1 MSRLLLLRHAQASYL
16 EPNYDK
22 LSAIGEKQAR
32 VLGEYWA
39 RHEINFD
46 RVFSGP
52 RVRQLDTARIAAAAW
67 REAGIAFP
75 EPVVL
80 QEFDEYDGEAVLKHA
95 LPRLLETDAEI
106 RELHRAYL
114 ETNPAADRSKNFQ
127 RMVEAIIDMWVAGE
141 LVIPGV
147 EAWPEFTVRV
157 NRGISH
163 IISGARH
170 GECSVV
176 FCSGG
181 PIAIGM
187 QRALNLSAQDTLRV
201 AWMSRSCSYT
211 EFLFSGER
219 FTLSAFNAFPHLDDA
234 ALLTYR

>member
-22 LSAIGEKQAR
+22 LSATGERQAR

-39 RHEINFD
+39 RHKISFD

-52 RVRQLDTARIAAAAW
+52 RVRQMDTARIVAAAC
-67 REAGIAFP
+67 REAGHAFP

-80 QEFDEYDGEAVLKHA
+80 QEFDEYNGEAVLKYA
-95 LPRLLETDAEI
+95 LPRLLEGDAEI
-106 RELHRAYL
+106 RELHQAYL
-114 ETNPAADRSKNFQ
+114 DTKPPEARSKNFQ
-127 RMVEAIIDMWVAGE
+127 KLVEAIIDMWVAGE

-147 EAWPEFTVRV
+147 EAWPEFTARV
-157 NRGISH
+157 NRGISQ
-163 IISGARH
+163 IISGAKH

-187 QRALNLSAQDTLRV
+187 QRALNLTGQDALRV
-201 AWMSRSCSYT
+201 AWMSRNCSYS

-219 FTLSAFNAFPHLDDA
+219 FTLSAFNAFPHLEDPV
-234 ALLTYR
+234 LLTYR

>member
-22 LSAIGEKQAR
+22 LSATGERQAR
-32 VLGEYWA
+32 VLGKYWT
-39 RHEINFD
+39 RHKINFD

-52 RVRQLDTARIAAAAW
+52 RVRQTDTARIVAAAC
-67 REAGIAFP
+67 REAGHTFP

-80 QEFDEYDGEAVLKHA
+80 QEFNEYDGEAILKHA
-95 LPRLLETDAEI
+95 LPQLLESDAEI
-106 RELHRAYL
+106 RALHQAYL
-114 ETNPAADRSKNFQ
+114 DTSPPADRSKNFQ
-127 RMVEAIIDMWVAGE
+127 KMVEAVIDMWVAGE
-141 LVIPGV
+141 IVVPGV
-147 EAWPEFTVRV
+147 ESWPEFTARV
-157 NRGISH
+157 NRGLSQ
-163 IISGARH
+163 IISGARR

-176 FCSGG
+176 FSSGG

-201 AWMSRSCSYT
+201 AWMSRNCSYS

-219 FTLSAFNAFPHLDDA
+219 FTLSAFNAFPHLEDGT
-234 ALLTYR
+234 LLTYR

>member
-1 MSRLLLLRHAQASYL
+1 MSRVLLLRHAQASYL

-22 LSAIGEKQAR
+22 LSSTGERQAR

-39 RHEINFD
+39 RHKINFH

-52 RVRQLDTARIAAAAW
+52 RVRQMDTARIAAAAC
-67 REAGIAFP
+67 REAGHALP

-80 QEFDEYDGEAVLKHA
+80 QEFDEYNGEAVVKYA
-95 LPRLLETDAEI
+95 LPRLLEKDAEI
-106 RELHRAYL
+106 RALHQAYL
-114 ETNPAADRSKNFQ
+114 TTAPSEERSKKFQ
-127 RMVEAIIDMWVAGE
+127 KMVEAIIDLWVAGE
-141 LVIPGV
+141 LVVPGV
-147 EAWPEFTVRV
+147 ESWLEFAARV
-157 NRGISH
+157 NRGLWQIMSR
-163 IISGARH
+163 ANH

-201 AWMSRSCSYT
+201 AWMSRNCSYT
-211 EFLFSGER
+211 EFLYSGAR
-219 FTLSAFNAFPHLDDA
+219 FTLGAFNAFPHLDDPS
-234 ALLTYR
+234 LLTYR

>member
-1 MSRLLLLRHAQASYL
+1 MSRVLLLRHAQASYL

-22 LSAIGEKQAR
+22 LSSTGEKQAR

-39 RHEINFD
+39 RHKIHFD

-52 RVRQLDTARIAAAAW
+52 RVRQMDTARIAAAAC
-67 REAGIAFP
+67 REAGHALP

-80 QEFDEYDGEAVLKHA
+80 EQFDEYAGEAVMKYA
-95 LPRLLETDAEI
+95 LPRLLENDAEI
-106 RELHRAYL
+106 RDLHQAYL
-114 ETNPAADRSKNFQ
+114 VTNPPQDRSKRFQ
-127 RMVEAIIDMWVAGE
+127 RMVEAVIDMWVAGE
-141 LVIPGV
+141 LVVPGV
-147 EAWPEFTVRV
+147 ESWLEFTARV
-157 NRGISH
+157 NRGLSQ

-170 GECSVV
+170 GECSAV

-201 AWMSRSCSYT
+201 AWMSRNCSYT
-211 EFLFSGER
+211 EFLYSGER
-219 FTLSAFNAFPHLDDA
+219 FTLSAFNAFPYFDDA
-234 ALLTYR
+234 SLLTYR

>member
-1 MSRLLLLRHAQASYL
+1 MSRVLLLRHAQASYL
-16 EPNYDK
+16 ESNYDK
-22 LSAIGEKQAR
+22 LSSTGERQAR

-39 RHEINFD
+39 RNKINFD

-52 RVRQLDTARIAAAAW
+52 RVRQMDTARIAAAAC
-67 REAGIAFP
+67 RATGNALP

-80 QEFDEYDGEAVLKHA
+80 QEFDEYNGEAVVKYA
-95 LPRLLETDAEI
+95 LPRLPEKDAEI
-106 RELHRAYL
+106 RALHQAYL
-114 ETNPAADRSKNFQ
+114 TTAPSEERSKKFQ
-127 RMVEAIIDMWVAGE
+127 KMVEAVIDMWVAGE
-141 LVIPGV
+141 LMVPGV
-147 EAWPEFTVRV
+147 ESWLEFAARV
-157 NRGISH
+157 NRGLWQIMS
-163 IISGARH
+163 SAKH

-201 AWMSRSCSYT
+201 AWMSRNCSYT
-211 EFLFSGER
+211 EFLYSGAR

-234 ALLTYR
+234 SLLTYR